1 MNWMVYE
8 VKINWNRALDIT
20 ECVLMVSGFV
30 FLTVLVHEFV
40 HMMDGHTENIAICF
54 GFLNWQRA
62 AFVINGDNYSLFR
75 GEPLAYL
82 GNIIMFSILVII
94 YRKARKN

>member
-1 MNWMVYE
+1 M
-8 VKINWNRALDIT
+8 KINWNRILYIT
-20 ECVLMVSGFV
+20 ETILMVSGFV

-40 HMMDGHTENIAICF
+40 HMMDGYSENVAICF

-82 GNIIMFSILVII
+82 GNIVMFTILVII
-94 YRKARKN
+94 YHKARKY